1 MKHAW
6 LSLIVLLVLLTPCRA
21 QRTINLTASEVRID
35 SVLPRVSYSI
45 PLCGAYLDSV
55 YTVSLD
61 YPEFIPM
68 GNADVQRLQK
78 ITDASLPRIPRISQ
92 QLSVARKKGSLEVSF
107 VPLVKRG
114 RKLQKLVSFVLRIDA
129 KAKPAR
135 NRTQQSAIAPVN
147 RYADHSVLAEGRWVK
162 ISVPA
167 SGIYQL
173 TDKLLRN
180 AGFADPS
187 RVKVYGYGGAL
198 QPEWLTADYLQ
209 TTDDLHEVATCRLS
223 DGRCL
228 LMATGPVTWDSNHQ
242 RIRNPYANYG

>member
-45 PLCGAYLDSV
+45 PLCGTYLDSV

-68 GNADVQRLQK
+68 GNADVQRLRK

-135 NRTQQSAIAPVN
+135 NRTQQSATAPVN

-180 AGFADPS
+180 
-187 RVKVYGYGGAL
+187 
-198 QPEWLTADYLQ
+198 
-209 TTDDLHEVATCRLS
+209 
-223 DGRCL
+223 
-228 LMATGPVTWDSNHQ
+228 
-242 RIRNPYANYG
+242 